1 MTHHSVKIIQQLF
14 VNYGDKHYQEECSQT
29 IHAISCAWHAKQQQ
43 ASSELIVSALLHD
56 IGHFIADRDNI
67 SGFDEFGH
75 KDHAEIGAKWLKK
88 QGFPA
93 SVYLPIRYHV
103 QAKRYLAGQRQLS
116 QPLSNASAT
125 TLAQQGGAMSE
136 SEQAKFELKP
146 YFKDALA
153 LRAFDDL
160 GKPTEKVNGAI
171 SYWLLYVEFV
181 LGEPLKK

>member
-103 QAKRYLAGQRQLS
+103 QAKRYLAYVLDNKRLQKFLAVNLS
-116 QPLSNASAT
+116 IWIGYITVSPRKLN
-125 TLAQQGGAMSE
+125 
-136 SEQAKFELKP
+136 
-146 YFKDALA
+146 
-153 LRAFDDL
+153 R
-160 GKPTEKVNGAI
+160 
-171 SYWLLYVEFV
+171 
-181 LGEPLKK
+181 